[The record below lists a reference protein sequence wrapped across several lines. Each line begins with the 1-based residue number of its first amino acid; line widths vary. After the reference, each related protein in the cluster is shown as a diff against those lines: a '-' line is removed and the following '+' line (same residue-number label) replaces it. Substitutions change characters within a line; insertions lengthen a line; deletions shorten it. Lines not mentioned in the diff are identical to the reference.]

1 MISNIFFFSAA
12 QDMQKM
18 TNGKREAGAGPRRA
32 PNAKLSGA
40 SFALLVVTCRCR
52 VSLLLSPRA
61 VTY

>member
-1 MISNIFFFSAA
+1 
-12 QDMQKM
+12 MQKM
-18 TNGKREAGAGPRRA
+18 TNGKREAGAGPRQA
-32 PNAKLSGA
+32 PNAKLSGV